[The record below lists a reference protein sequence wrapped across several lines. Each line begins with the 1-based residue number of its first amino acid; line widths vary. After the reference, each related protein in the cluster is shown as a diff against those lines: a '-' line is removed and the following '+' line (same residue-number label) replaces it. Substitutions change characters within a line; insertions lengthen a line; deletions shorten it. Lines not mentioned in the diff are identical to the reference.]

1 MISTWYDTFRRSRC
15 ARPLAALLIAM
26 LLLVVTFAI
35 SGCPGKTD
43 VAGVEAELPPL
54 PSPVEEAE
62 APGTEQAPDSAG
74 EAEESAAEAA
84 VVDFT
89 TASFQD
95 SVLSASTPVLVDFWA
110 PWCGPC
116 MMMHPVLDK
125 VAETYRDRA
134 VIARVNISD
143 GSNEELAQKYQI
155 RAIPYMAIFNNGEIV
170 ETIVGVHSEQD
181 LASSLDKALAG

>member
-1 MISTWYDTFRRSRC
+1 MPID
-15 ARPLAALLIAM
+15 
-26 LLLVVTFAI
+26 VTSEDFDAQ
-35 SGCPGKTD
+35 
-43 VAGVEAELPPL
+43 VLQAEK
-54 PSPVEEAE
+54 
-62 APGTEQAPDSAG
+62 
-74 EAEESAAEAA
+74 
-84 VVDFT
+84 
-89 TASFQD
+89 
-95 SVLSASTPVLVDFWA
+95 PVLVDFWA